1 MSRLL
6 SRITVWLLA
15 SIGSALCSEIKRDE
29 VVIFFPTLAQQT
41 RNGWKLDIHGWVYE
55 AGKHPMSTRVLGSLL
70 GIGEEPRSVLEA
82 QIFTQRMQLFLVDN
96 ERRKTIS
103 IRLGDK
109 TQKLAASAANGHFKG
124 RIDFGEAEF
133 QTLCRGSAVTNGLL
147 FFNTV
152 SPNKD
157 VASIPGTIHLMQE
170 TGLSIISDID
180 DTIKVSQVLDRRALL
195 RNTFYKPFEPV
206 AGMAAVYQAWSNSAN
221 AKFHYVSAS
230 PWQLYAPLADFMRH
244 NGFPAGTFH
253 LKDFRIKDQTFFD
266 LFRSPERYKRSVIE
280 PLLERFP
287 KRRFVLVGDSGEKD
301 PEIYADIARKYPK
314 QIARIFIRDVTGET
328 AGSERYRQA
337 FEGLPTGLGRIFKE
351 PSEIE
356 KDLP

>member
-6 SRITVWLLA
+6 PRITFWLLA
-15 SIGSALCSEIKRDE
+15 SIGIAPCSEVKRDE

-41 RNGWKLDIHGWVYE
+41 KNGWKVDIHGWVCE
-55 AGKHPMSTRVLGSLL
+55 PGKHPTSTRILGSLL
-70 GIGEEPRSVLEA
+70 GIGEEPMSPLEA
-82 QIFTQRMQLFLVDN
+82 QIFAQRMQLFLADN
-96 ERRKTIS
+96 EGRKTVS

-109 TQKLAASAANGHFKG
+109 TKKLAASAANGHFKG
-124 RIDFGEAEF
+124 RLDLGEAEF
-133 QTLCRGSAVTNGLL
+133 QTLRHRSAVTNGLL
-147 FFNTV
+147 VFKTV
-152 SPNKD
+152 SLNKD
-157 VASIPGTIHLMQE
+157 VDSVGGAIHLMPE

-206 AGMAAVYQAWSNSAN
+206 AGMAVVYQAWSNSAD

-230 PWQLYAPLADFMRH
+230 PWQLYTPLAGFMRA

-301 PEIYADIARKYPK
+301 PEIYAAIARRYPN
-314 QIARIFIRDVTGET
+314 QIARIFIRDVTDER
-328 AGSERYRQA
+328 AGSERYGKA
-337 FEGLPTGLGRIFKE
+337 FEGLPTGLCKIFKE
-351 PSEIE
+351 PSELE
-356 KDLP
+356 KELR